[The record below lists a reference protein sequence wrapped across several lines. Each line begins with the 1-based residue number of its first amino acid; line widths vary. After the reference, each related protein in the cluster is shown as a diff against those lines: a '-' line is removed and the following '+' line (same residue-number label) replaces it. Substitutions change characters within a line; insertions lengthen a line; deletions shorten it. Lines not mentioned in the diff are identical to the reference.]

1 MDDGKPSCKK
11 HTNWSVAFKP
21 HACLVHVDCLD
32 EHCRKEE
39 QKKEASVQKEP
50 RQQYGG
56 ELHK

>member
-11 HTNWSVAFKP
+11 HTNWSYAFRP

-32 EHCRKEE
+32 EHCRKGE
-39 QKKEASVQKEP
+39 QKKASVKKEP
-50 RQQYGG
+50 GHQYG